1 MTISNF
7 VDYPKRE
14 LNLEGSLL
22 CLKQLHNFSLEQCR
36 LKLKSSKEKQLRNQ
50 NLSDKSGEGY
60 HEKDTIDEKLD
71 ALLSNKPDE
80 NPVHVLQSQNCFV
93 LPVQESMHE
102 LKCAARHFVKSENH
116 AAKCGYIH
124 RQLCSNCFWSAD
136 SPKIIQKTENG
147 HTYQLCTHA
156 LRQSEKRSKNLPDHC
171 TMTELTSSENALFGR
186 MEHDLY
192 PGINLD
198 QHEIGNI

>member
-1 MTISNF
+1 MIISNF

-80 NPVHVLQSQNCFV
+80 NPVHVLRSQNCFV

-102 LKCAARHFVKSENH
+102 LKCAARKGSGWRYGQDNKE
-116 AAKCGYIH
+116 G
-124 RQLCSNCFWSAD
+124 
-136 SPKIIQKTENG
+136 
-147 HTYQLCTHA
+147 
-156 LRQSEKRSKNLPDHC
+156 
-171 TMTELTSSENALFGR
+171 
-186 MEHDLY
+186 
-192 PGINLD
+192 
-198 QHEIGNI
+198 